1 MYMYMH
7 MYMYMY
13 MYMYIYMHMYR
24 HKPEGGHSQEST
36 ALRATVNLRLNVS
49 DAVHF
54 PGVSKYV

>member
-1 MYMYMH
+1 MH